1 MYRNIILEFLT
12 NKHLVL
18 SDNGYYQMTLCELG
32 RKYNDT
38 PLKFVKKEDEINVYH
53 VKEPRIYQKSYD
65 FSKAESTVLMM
76 LLELK
81 SEITFNKSDLNFE
94 MYDPYYLNDL
104 RNQDFSS
111 IQITP
116 INDNDDIIGAVIV
129 YYKKENSQVKFT
141 NNELL
146 KLLNNLKLDE
156 EKEYLNSITDKFVK
170 FNDYYFLCVKNNNV
184 YLNDLLMKKLRF
196 DTSVINIK
204 SRENHKKVYSFINKH
219 GIKKIKIDDLALYY
233 IEKEKTSKVK
243 YDGELYAMHNINN
256 HNIGDDFS
264 YLLVRK
270 SPLTS
275 LSNTLDNI
283 VSWLNGFD
291 DINYKIYQY
300 NEETIIVIINL
311 FILNSQIEHLK
322 NILED
327 DYFILLSS
335 SKDITNKMDL
345 KKISDFIYSVH
356 PEKFDYQEYVHY
368 LTTIGNESLSYLGEL
383 KFDDSFYEIVN
394 VDKVN
399 SIGKMYSLPL
409 RENLRNTHFK
419 SYSDNVLKHISYMT
433 KIEEDKIMINIPFS
447 LLQKRKTLEDIKKI
461 ISNNNQLT
469 INVIYDNNA
478 LCDEF
483 IKVIA
488 KYKKL
493 NILLCCDSS
502 VYLNFYLMPS
512 IELFDSIYVQY
523 EEYNHIRSRSVGMP
537 QAIFSYVLHE
547 YKNLIIENFEENEDL
562 DFIHPNCYY
571 VKKIKK

>member
-1 MYRNIILEFLT
+1 
-12 NKHLVL
+12 
-18 SDNGYYQMTLCELG
+18 
-32 RKYNDT
+32 
-38 PLKFVKKEDEINVYH
+38 
-53 VKEPRIYQKSYD
+53 
-65 FSKAESTVLMM
+65 
-76 LLELK
+76 
-81 SEITFNKSDLNFE
+81 
-94 MYDPYYLNDL
+94 
-104 RNQDFSS
+104 
-111 IQITP
+111 
-116 INDNDDIIGAVIV
+116 
-129 YYKKENSQVKFT
+129 
-141 NNELL
+141 
-146 KLLNNLKLDE
+146 
-156 EKEYLNSITDKFVK
+156 
-170 FNDYYFLCVKNNNV
+170 
-184 YLNDLLMKKLRF
+184 
-196 DTSVINIK
+196 
-204 SRENHKKVYSFINKH
+204 
-219 GIKKIKIDDLALYY
+219 
-233 IEKEKTSKVK
+233 
-243 YDGELYAMHNINN
+243 
-256 HNIGDDFS
+256 
-264 YLLVRK
+264 
-270 SPLTS
+270 
-275 LSNTLDNI
+275 
-283 VSWLNGFD
+283 
-291 DINYKIYQY
+291 
-300 NEETIIVIINL
+300 
-311 FILNSQIEHLK
+311 
-322 NILED
+322 
-327 DYFILLSS
+327 
-335 SKDITNKMDL
+335 MDL

-356 PEKFDYQEYVHY
+356 PEKFDYQEYVQY
-368 LTTIGNESLSYLGEL
+368 LTTIGNESLSYLGEF